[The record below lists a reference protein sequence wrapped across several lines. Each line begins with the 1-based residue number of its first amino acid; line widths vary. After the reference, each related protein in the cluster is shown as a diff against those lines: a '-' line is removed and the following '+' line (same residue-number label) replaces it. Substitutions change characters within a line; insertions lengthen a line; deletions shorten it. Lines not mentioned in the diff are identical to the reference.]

1 MKRDTVSAYRARNK
15 VMDDHVS
22 AAAVA
27 VAAARAAAFKAAVA
41 ETNAKEAA
49 RVRLTRDD
57 IIGATHVRTAYAWHK
72 VARVNKT
79 TVSVETGYS
88 WVDRIP
94 FDKILDARTI
104 EPKA

>member
-15 VMDDHVS
+15 AMDDHVTAA
-22 AAAVA
+22 AAAVEA
-27 VAAARAAAFKAAVA
+27 QRTAEFKAAVA
-41 ETNAKEAA
+41 ETHAKEAA

-57 IIGATHVRTAYAWHK
+57 IIGATHVRTVHAWHK

-94 FDKILDARTI
+94 FEKILDARAI